1 MTQVHAK
8 QSYDPKARAVAQAV
22 YDAIRPL
29 AVILF
34 GSRARG
40 DYRDDS
46 DVDLLV
52 IIDDDSDD
60 RATYAAARAAAH
72 RKLDELYDLRVGLDV
87 LDFTKSRF
95 AYCRRARNH
104 VAGQAL
110 RYGVIVSEAGINP
123 GDFLPGDFPADSNDE
138 REPVNWPDIRQRYI
152 SATRNIV
159 SMTALVEANTPLEDM
174 GFHARQAVK
183 NALKGWISALD
194 DEYRNIHALGNL
206 ATIVRKHPA
215 ENDTPAGES
224 LDRLTRYAVDYRYE
238 GARVNLDDPHGLL
251 EAVTDLVEAIAD
263 RIKTLTGVE
272 PPRWTPG

>member
-40 DYRDDS
+40 DHRDDS

-52 IIDDDSDD
+52 IIDDDADD

-87 LDFTKSRF
+87 VDFTKSRF

-110 RYGVIVSEAGINP
+110 RNGVIVSEAGLN
-123 GDFLPGDFPADSNDE
+123 PGDFPADSNG
-138 REPVNWPDIRQRYI
+138 EPTNWPDIRQRSI
-152 SATRNIV
+152 AATRNIV
-159 SMTALVEANTPLEDM
+159 SMTALITTNSPLEDV
-174 GFHARQAVK
+174 GFHARQAVE

-194 DEYRNIHALGNL
+194 DEYRNIHDLGEL
-206 ATIVRKHPA
+206 AAIVRKHLA

-224 LDRLTRYAVDYRYE
+224 LDWLTRYAVDYRYE
-238 GARVNLDDPHGLL
+238 GARVNLDDPPGLL
-251 EAVTDLVEAIAD
+251 EAVSALVDAVAD
-263 RIKTLTGVE
+263 RIKTLTGIE
-272 PPRWTPG
+272 PPRWSPG

>member
-52 IIDDDSDD
+52 ITDDGADD

-72 RKLDELYDLRVGLDV
+72 RMLDELYDLRVGLDV
-87 LDFTKSRF
+87 LDFTKSRL

-110 RYGVIVSEAGINP
+110 RDGVIVSEAGVDP
-123 GDFLPGDFPADSNDE
+123 SDFPADSNDE
-138 REPVNWPDIRQRYI
+138 HEPTNWPDIRQRYI
-152 SATRNIV
+152 AATRNIV
-159 SMTALVEANTPLEDM
+159 SMTALIITNSPLEDIS
-174 GFHARQAVK
+174 FHAQQAVE
-183 NALKGWISALD
+183 NALKGWVSALD
-194 DEYRNIHALGNL
+194 DEYKNIHDLGEL
-206 ATIVRKHPA
+206 AAIVRKHPA

-224 LDRLTRYAVDYRYE
+224 LDWLTRYAVEYRYE
-238 GARVNLDDPHGLL
+238 GARVNMDDPPGLL
-251 EAVTDLVEAIAD
+251 EAVIDLVDAIAD
-263 RIKTLTGVE
+263 RIKTLTGTE

>member
-1 MTQVHAK
+1 MTQVQAK

-52 IIDDDSDD
+52 IIDDDADD
-60 RATYAAARAAAH
+60 RAIYAAARVAAH
-72 RKLDELYDLRVGLDV
+72 RKLDELYDLRVGVDV

-110 RYGVIVSEAGINP
+110 RDGVIVSEAGLN
-123 GDFLPGDFPADSNDE
+123 PGDFPADSDG
-138 REPVNWPDIRQRYI
+138 EPAGWPDIRQRFTA
-152 SATRNIV
+152 ATRNIV
-159 SMTALVEANTPLEDM
+159 SMTNLITTNSPLEDI
-174 GFHARQAVK
+174 GFHAQQAVE

-194 DEYRNIHALGNL
+194 DEYRNIHDLGGL
-206 ATIVRKHPA
+206 AAIVRKHPA
-215 ENDTPAGES
+215 ENNTPAGES
-224 LDRLTRYAVDYRYE
+224 LDWLTKYAVDYRYE
-238 GARVNLDDPHGLL
+238 GARVNLDDPPGLL
-251 EAVTDLVEAIAD
+251 EAVSALVDAVAD
-263 RIKTLTGVE
+263 RIKTLTGIE

>member
-52 IIDDDSDD
+52 IIDDDADD
-60 RATYAAARAAAH
+60 RATYAAASAAAH

-87 LDFTKSRF
+87 VDFTKSRF

-110 RYGVIVSEAGINP
+110 RDGVIVSEAGVNP
-123 GDFLPGDFPADSNDE
+123 GDFPPSDFPDDSNG
-138 REPVNWPDIRQRYI
+138 EPANWPDIRQRSI
-152 SATRNIV
+152 AATRNIV
-159 SMTALVEANTPLEDM
+159 SMTNLITTNSPLEDI
-174 GFHARQAVK
+174 GFHAQQAVE

-194 DEYRNIHALGNL
+194 DEYKNIHDLGEL
-206 ATIVRKHPA
+206 AAIVRKHPA

-224 LDRLTRYAVDYRYE
+224 LNWLTRYAVDYRYE

-251 EAVTDLVEAIAD
+251 EAVTDLVDAIAD
-263 RIKTLTGVE
+263 RIETLTGTE
-272 PPRWTPG
+272 PPRWTPPE

>member
-1 MTQVHAK
+1 MTHLTNNQGC
-8 QSYDPKARAVAQAV
+8 DPRAREVAQAV
-22 YDAIRPL
+22 YDAARPL

-52 IIDDDSDD
+52 ITGDDADD
-60 RATYAAARAAAH
+60 EDVYQSARAAAY
-72 RKLDELYDLRVGLDV
+72 RKLDELYGLRVGVDV
-87 LDFTKSRF
+87 LRFTKSRF

-110 RYGVIVSEAGINP
+110 RDGVIVSGEGFN
-123 GDFLPGDFPADSNDE
+123 LP
-138 REPVNWPDIRQRYI
+138 EPDGEPTNWPDIRQRFI
-152 SATRNIV
+152 AATRNIV
-159 SMTALVEANTPLEDM
+159 SMTALIEANAPQEDI
-174 GFHARQAVK
+174 GFHAQQAVE

-194 DEYRNIHALGNL
+194 DEYGRTHDIGNL
-206 ATIVRKHPA
+206 AGIVRRHPA

-224 LDRLTRYAVDYRYE
+224 LNWLTRYAVEYRYE
-238 GARVNLDDPHGLL
+238 GVVVDMDDPHGLL
-251 EAVTDLVEAIAD
+251 DAVLDLVDTIAD
-263 RIKTLTGVE
+263 RIKALTGSE

>member
-22 YDAIRPL
+22 YDAIQPL

-52 IIDDDSDD
+52 ITDDEADD
-60 RATYAAARAAAH
+60 RATYAAARAVAH
-72 RKLDELYDLRVGLDV
+72 RKLDELYDLRVGVDV

-95 AYCRRARNH
+95 AYCCRARNH

-110 RYGVIVSEAGINP
+110 RDGVIVSQESFDPVGR
-123 GDFLPGDFPADSNDE
+123 DE
-138 REPVNWPDIRQRYI
+138 EPTNWPDIEQRFI
-152 SATRNIV
+152 AATRNIITLTNLIETN
-159 SMTALVEANTPLEDM
+159 SPQEDI
-174 GFHARQAVK
+174 GFHAQQAVE
-183 NALKGWISALD
+183 NALKAWVSALD
-194 DEYRNIHALGNL
+194 DEYRNIHDLGDL
-206 ATIVRKHPA
+206 AAIIRRRPE

-224 LDRLTRYAVDYRYE
+224 LLWLTTYAVTYRYE
-238 GARVNLDDPHGLL
+238 GARVAMDDHHGLL
-251 EAVTDLVEAIAD
+251 ARVTELVNAISN
-263 RIKTLTGVE
+263 RIRALTGAS
-272 PPRWTPG
+272 PPEWKPL

>member
-34 GSRARG
+34 GSRAKG

-52 IIDDDSDD
+52 IIDDDADD
-60 RATYAAARAAAH
+60 RATNAAASAAAH

-110 RYGVIVSEAGINP
+110 RDGVIVSEAGVN
-123 GDFLPGDFPADSNDE
+123 PGDFPADSADE
-138 REPVNWPDIRQRYI
+138 HEPANWPDIRQRSI
-152 SATRNIV
+152 AATRNIV
-159 SMTALVEANTPLEDM
+159 SMTALVTTNSPLEDIS
-174 GFHARQAVK
+174 FHARQAVE

-194 DEYRNIHALGNL
+194 DEYKNIHDLGNL

-224 LDRLTRYAVDYRYE
+224 LNWLTRYAVEYRYE
-238 GARVNLDDPHGLL
+238 GARVRLDDPHGLL
-251 EAVTDLVEAIAD
+251 EAVIDLVEAIAD
-263 RIKTLTGVE
+263 RIKTLTGTE
-272 PPRWTPG
+272 PPRWAPPE

>member
-34 GSRARG
+34 GSRTRG
-40 DYRDDS
+40 DYREDS

-52 IIDDDSDD
+52 IIDDDADD
-60 RATYAAARAAAH
+60 RATYAAASAAAH
-72 RKLDELYDLRVGLDV
+72 RKLDELYNLRVGVDV

-110 RYGVIVSEAGINP
+110 RDGVIVSEAGLNP
-123 GDFLPGDFPADSNDE
+123 GDFPDDSNG
-138 REPVNWPDIRQRYI
+138 EPVNWPDIRQRSI
-152 SATRNIV
+152 AATRNIV
-159 SMTALVEANTPLEDM
+159 SMTALITTNSPLEDV
-174 GFHARQAVK
+174 GLHARQAVA

-194 DEYRNIHALGNL
+194 DEYKNIHDLGEL
-206 ATIVRKHPA
+206 AAIVRKHPA

-224 LDRLTRYAVDYRYE
+224 LNWLTRYAVDYRYE

-251 EAVTDLVEAIAD
+251 EAVSDLVDAIAN
-263 RIKTLTGVE
+263 RIKTLTGIE
-272 PPRWTPG
+272 PPRWTPPE